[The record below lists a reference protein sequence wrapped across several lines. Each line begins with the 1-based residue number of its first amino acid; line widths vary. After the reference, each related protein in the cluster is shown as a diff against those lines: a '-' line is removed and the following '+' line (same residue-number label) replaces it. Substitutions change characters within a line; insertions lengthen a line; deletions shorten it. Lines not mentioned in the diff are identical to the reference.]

1 MDHGTPSGLSTSQ
14 SPKWQNR
21 RRIVLVC
28 TRARYSRCTLPRN
41 VPIACPSVE
50 LIDVCSGTLPRTTVR
65 TICILDTLWPT
76 LKSTL
81 SWQLRPSRRF
91 SHVRAERTCY
101 VPLRRRAPRTKK
113 KTRYD
118 MIIKAHQKG
127 YRTGEATCITPEI
140 RYIVYMKNRGLCMKR
155 RGNVVNQLKT

>member
-1 MDHGTPSGLSTSQ
+1 MPVNKHMVGWMDHGTPSGLSTSQ

-28 TRARYSRCTLPRN
+28 TQARYSR
-41 VPIACPSVE
+41 
-50 LIDVCSGTLPRTTVR
+50 GTLPRTTVR